1 MVRVVPGYMMMV
13 KLEEALFKAAVVALN
28 PCARDVS
35 QDSTAVMSI
44 LVAMLTIH
52 GALYIRVVVMH
63 DTSDDVVI
71 VVASGL
77 FKVIARGVLEAN

>member
-1 MVRVVPGYMMMV
+1 MRVVPGHMMMV

-28 PCARDVS
+28 PCARDVN

-44 LVAMLTIH
+44 LVVMLTIH

-63 DTSDDVVI
+63 DTSNDVVI

-77 FKVIARGVLEAN
+77 FDIVGVNILR

>member
-1 MVRVVPGYMMMV
+1 MMMV

-28 PCARDVS
+28 PCARDVN
-35 QDSTAVMSI
+35 QDSTAVMLI
-44 LVAMLTIH
+44 LVVMLTIH

-63 DTSDDVVI
+63 DTSNDVVI

-77 FKVIARGVLEAN
+77 FKVIARDVLEAN